1 VTFVLSADHYV
12 LCVLLHLERQQGLAH
27 YLLNQV
33 ALMHATAYTLAKVAQ
48 LSQWKPVM
56 EEGYSLVPFSKC
68 CSHARHLP
76 AEFVAAVRA
85 RDVAQQAREGRA
97 THH

>member
-1 VTFVLSADHYV
+1 
-12 LCVLLHLERQQGLAH
+12 VLLPPERQQGLAH

-56 EEGYSLVPFSKC
+56 EDSYSLVPFSRC
-68 CSHARHLP
+68 CSQAKRLP

-85 RDVAQQAREGRA
+85 RGAAQESRA

>member
-1 VTFVLSADHYV
+1 M
-12 LCVLLHLERQQGLAH
+12 LLLLLLLLAERQQGLAH

-33 ALMHATAYTLAKVAQ
+33 ALMHATAYTLAKVAE

-56 EEGYSLVPFSKC
+56 EESYSLVPFSRC
-68 CSHARHLP
+68 CKHAKHLP

-85 RDVAQQAREGRA
+85 RGVAQEGTTTRR
-97 THH
+97 